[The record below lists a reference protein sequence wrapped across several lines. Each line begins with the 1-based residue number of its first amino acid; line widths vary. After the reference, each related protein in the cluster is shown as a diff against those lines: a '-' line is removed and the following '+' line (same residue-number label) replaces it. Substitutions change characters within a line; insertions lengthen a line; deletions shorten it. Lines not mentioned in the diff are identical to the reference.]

1 MRSYRTSGNKIKVQY
16 IIKATFVKATV
27 KSMTPSDVNPGNF
40 TTFLATGGGDLDRGT
55 AAALAWARA
64 NVLSFGFMF

>member
-1 MRSYRTSGNKIKVQY
+1 MRSYRTRGNKHQVQY
-16 IIKATFVKATV
+16 IIKATFLKTTV
-27 KSMTPSDVNPGNF
+27 KSMTPSNPGTF

-55 AAALAWARA
+55 AAALAWARV